1 MKKYNEGPAYES
13 MNKSQQGMMDYIE
26 ETGFYRGCAS
36 REMAAWEAKRAKMT
50 PEELEEIKQ
59 KDELDKW
66 TGTWML
72 IGLGVFLA
80 VVCAM
85 LIIGELTGN
94 SLTENFTGVFGG
106 NN

>member
-36 REMAAWEAKRAKMT
+36 REMAAWKEKRVNMT
-50 PEELEEIKQ
+50 LEDLEEMKQ

-66 TGTWML
+66 TGKWML
-72 IGLGVFLA
+72 IAIGLVLA
-80 VVCAM
+80 AVCTM
-85 LIIGELTGN
+85 LIIGETTGN
-94 SLTENFTGVFGG
+94 PLIT
-106 NN
+106 